1 MAKSITA
8 VLRVPFD
15 ALGVRVEGEGEAGFS
30 RVRAAEGAEGAF
42 EARAQGDATVLRVS
56 DLPDDAPVAL
66 VLRALLGDVLD
77 RHDDERGVWIAS
89 GAVEGESYD
98 ELVRGEGEWVKP
110 EKAGLTADAEDR
122 ILSLLE
128 KRSSRSALAAK
139 LAADLG
145 DRDAGAIVDADD
157 EEKGEGSDVARLHAA
172 LDRKFAAS
180 KLRGELD
187 EDLRDTIEAP
197 PETDE
202 EAPRDESES
211 SSQ

>member
-1 MAKSITA
+1 MPKSITA

-15 ALGVRVEGEGEAGFS
+15 SLGVRVEGESAGEGGFS

-42 EARAQGDATVLRVS
+42 EARAQGDATVIRIS

-66 VLRALLGDVLD
+66 VLSALLGDVLD
-77 RHDDERGVWIAS
+77 RHDDARGVWIAR
-89 GAVEGESYD
+89 GAVQGESYD
-98 ELVRGEGEWVKP
+98 ELVTGEGDFVKP
-110 EKAGLTADAEDR
+110 ERAGLTADAEDR

-128 KRSSRSALAAK
+128 KRSSRAALAAK
-139 LAADLG
+139 LSADLG
-145 DRDAGAIVDADD
+145 DRDAGAVVDAD
-157 EEKGEGSDVARLHAA
+157 EEKAEDGDVARLHAA

-197 PETDE
+197 PEE
-202 EAPRDESES
+202 EEPPRDETTTE
-211 SSQ
+211 